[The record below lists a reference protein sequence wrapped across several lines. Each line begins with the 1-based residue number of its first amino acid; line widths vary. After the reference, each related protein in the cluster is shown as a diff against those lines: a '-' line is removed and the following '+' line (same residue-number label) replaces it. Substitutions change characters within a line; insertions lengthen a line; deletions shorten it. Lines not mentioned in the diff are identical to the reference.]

1 MKRFLILILFSLSY
15 YKSDSQDLL
24 FPINPGSQNYLS
36 GNLGELRSDH
46 FHMGLDIK
54 TYGRINLPV
63 YASDDGYIE
72 RLRVSGTG
80 YGKVLY
86 LKHNEGYKS
95 VYAHLNS
102 FHKNIE
108 RYVTEYQY
116 RNEKFIVNLFPG
128 KKFYF
133 KKGEIIGY
141 SGNSGS
147 SGGPHLHYEIRDSYD
162 NVLNPLNF
170 SFKEV
175 KDKVNPIINT
185 LSFKTLDIHSR
196 INGKF
201 GVVDIPINNK
211 NEININLE
219 GKIGISISGY
229 DRLDG
234 YLNKVGISR
243 FQLFLDDK
251 LIIDNK
257 IDTLSYNETNF
268 VSWFIDQDIFK
279 KFRKQYVKLYQ
290 DDGNKLSFHK
300 NEKNGILNFIKNE
313 KYLLKIIVY
322 DSFKNKNSIYINVN
336 QNNIA
341 DKSNYIDFF
350 NDNYYVLGNTLIIR
364 SKKENRELIEIKYK
378 NRLDISKY
386 SFNDE
391 IYNYYLIDL
400 RENFPQKAFLQ
411 EKEINFN
418 FIEIEKDKIYDL
430 DNENVKLEI
439 SKSNIFDTTYIEF
452 DKSVDTIEKFI
463 FKNSLPLKKGVY
475 VTLKPEKVYN
485 KEKSFVYD
493 ITYKPS
499 FIGGRWEENKI
510 KFRTSELSKYSIL
523 EDKEPPVI
531 ERIKFNSDQMKF
543 RIYDELSGIK
553 SYEGRINNNWI
564 LFEYDNK
571 NDIIISKKRNSIQSF
586 KGKFVLEVIDNAN
599 NIRTLNLNL

>member
-15 YKSDSQDLL
+15 FKSDSQDLL

-229 DRLDG
+229 DRLDS

-243 FQLFLDDK
+243 FQLFLDNK

-257 IDTLSYNETNF
+257 IDTLSYSETNF

-300 NEKNGILNFIKNE
+300 NSENGIINFKKEKSYNINIVVFDYYNNQSNVEIIVNNNNANNFNFIDLFDDD
-313 KYLLKIIVY
+313 Y
-322 DSFKNKNSIYINVN
+322 F
-336 QNNIA
+336 
-341 DKSNYIDFF
+341 
-350 NDNYYVLGNTLIIR
+350 VLGNTLVIR
-364 SKKENRELIEIKYK
+364 SQIENREFMEIKFT
-378 NRLDISKY
+378 NRLDISK
-386 SFNDE
+386 SMFKDE
-391 IYNYYLIDL
+391 LYNYFILDL
-400 RENFPQKAFLQ
+400 RKDLPEKAILQ
-411 EKEINFN
+411 NKEINFN
-418 FIEIEKDKIYDL
+418 FIEIENDKIYDL
-430 DNENVKLEI
+430 DNENIKFEI
-439 SKSNIFDTTYIEF
+439 ANNNIFDTMYIEF
-452 DKSVDTIEKFI
+452 EKQIDTLEKFI
-463 FKNSLPLKKGVY
+463 FKNSLPLKKGIS
-475 VTLKPEKVYN
+475 VTLKPKKTYN
-485 KEKSFVYD
+485 KEKSFIYD
-493 ITYKPS
+493 IAYKPS
-499 FIGGRWEENKI
+499 FIGGEWEENNI
-510 KFRTSELSKYSIL
+510 KFKTSEISKYSIL

-571 NDIIISKKRNSIQSF
+571 NDIIISKKKNSIQSF
-586 KGKFVLEVIDNAN
+586 QGKFVLEVIDNAN